1 MNEDIQFDA
10 TALPSVEEL
19 DIQIEKEQKQQDSRN
34 AVNEAALQDEQ
45 QYTAAQED
53 PRNAERWGIKGV
65 AKEAQSIVSGGLQDT
80 ASSVTTFG
88 ERTIDALTGQ
98 RQKEIDEVGYYRP
111 DWDPFVD
118 YEDPIITKVSRTK
131 A

>member
-19 DIQIEKEQKQQDSRN
+19 DIQIEKEQNEQDKRN

-65 AKEAQSIVSGGLQDT
+65 AKEAQSIVGGGLQDT
-80 ASSVTTFG
+80 LSSGTTFA
-88 ERTIDALTGQ
+88 ERTIDALSGQ
-98 RQKEIDEVGYYRP
+98 RQKEIDEVGYY
-111 DWDPFVD
+111 
-118 YEDPIITKVSRTK
+118 
-131 A
+131 